1 MAIKAGLDICDLV
14 EAAQSY
20 NSATNYDYR
29 STYMDYITSNFVQY
43 VDDVRKIANRNEIEN
58 INENENE
65 PEGKL
70 SKKKRNKYKRV
81 LSFIPCIG
89 LSIIYIKS
97 FKIFNS

>member
-65 PEGKL
+65 KESEGEL
-70 SKKKRNKYKRV
+70 SRKKRNRYKRAF
-81 LSFIPCIG
+81 SFIPCIG
-89 LSIIYIKS
+89 LSLLYI
-97 FKIFNS
+97 